1 MQDLALWICLPD
13 LDITKSDIMVDTTK
27 SDIVMVDQ
35 AGQKK
40 GWTGFTWDKRLFP
53 DPEQFIAKL
62 HSLGLKV
69 TLNLHPA
76 SGVQPWEDSYQTVA
90 ELMGID
96 PSSERYVPM
105 RMTHKPFAEV
115 WLNHT
120 LGQSATIVSVFLVR
134 YASSD
139 VLLRWYLH

>member
-90 ELMGID
+90 ELMGICL
-96 PSSERYVPM
+96 SLYRAM
-105 RMTHKPFAEV
+105 R
-115 WLNHT
+115 
-120 LGQSATIVSVFLVR
+120 
-134 YASSD
+134 
-139 VLLRWYLH
+139 LLRDARYQPKACWYQASTLVLSDTSR